1 MKTEEIEAPVVFDSA
16 VDEMTKAGLHFGH
29 RTSKTHPK
37 MKQYIAGVKSTIH
50 IFDLVKT
57 KEKLDEALEFITK
70 LMQEGKVLLLVGTKL
85 QIKQM
90 LQETATATGLP
101 YVSERWIGGSLT
113 NFETILKRIALL
125 KDLQSKKEKG
135 ELEKYTKKEIG
146 GISKE
151 LELFEKK
158 FGGIKNLTRLP
169 DALFICDAKEND
181 IAVREAKKVNIP
193 VIAITD
199 TDCDPSD
206 IAYIIPANDD
216 AVSSVRFIL
225 EKVKASIFKGSAQP
239 NLET

>member
-1 MKTEEIEAPVVFDSA
+1 M
-16 VDEMTKAGLHFGH
+16 
-29 RTSKTHPK
+29 
-37 MKQYIAGVKSTIH
+37 
-50 IFDLVKT
+50 
-57 KEKLDEALEFITK
+57 
-70 LMQEGKVLLLVGTKL
+70 
-85 QIKQM
+85 
-90 LQETATATGLP
+90 
-101 YVSERWIGGSLT
+101 
-113 NFETILKRIALL
+113 
-125 KDLQSKKEKG
+125 
-135 ELEKYTKKEIG
+135 KYTKKEIG

-158 FGGIKNLTRLP
+158 FGGIKNLSRLP

-216 AVSSVRFIL
+216 AVSSVKFIL